1 MLHANFVHLHLHT
14 EYSFLDGACRI
25 DDLVE
30 AASRYKLPALA
41 ITDHGNMCGCIEF
54 YKKLM
59 HAAIKPIIGQEVYLA
74 PQSRFDRKGKE
85 VYYHLV
91 LLVRNEKGY
100 KNLVKLSTI
109 AYKEGFY
116 YKPRID
122 KEVLKEYN
130 DGLIG
135 MSACI
140 RGEISYHLL
149 RGDYD
154 KAKKALLEYLAI
166 FGKEN
171 FYLELMRLGLK
182 ENEIVNGG
190 LLTLSEELGVP
201 CVATNDCHYINK
213 DDSES
218 HDILLCLQTGKDIDD
233 ESRMRFESNELYL
246 RSPEEMEQLFS
257 DHPEAI
263 KNTLEVADRCNLDF
277 HLDEVKVQLPHYDV
291 PEGFSSSDE
300 YLEKLAKEGLKAKYT
315 HIDEKIE
322 ERFNHELNVIK
333 KRGLSGYFL
342 IITDLV
348 NFARESGIPV
358 GPGRGSAVGSLVLYS
373 LGVTEIDPL
382 KYGLVFE
389 RFLNPERA
397 TMPDV
402 DIDFSDTRRD
412 EVISYIKRK
421 YGEENVSQ
429 IITFGTMAARAVVR
443 DVGRVLKIALP
454 EIDRIAKTI
463 PFGISLKEAQEIPE
477 FRNIIN
483 EKEEYKKLISLAMRL
498 EGITRH
504 ASVHAAG
511 MVVAPHEITEFVPL
525 YRMPDGSF
533 VTQYPMEAIDALGL
547 LKIDILGLRTL
558 TIIKNTIELLKRE
571 NKKIDIENIRL
582 DDKKAFNL
590 LSKGMT
596 NGVFQL
602 ESEGMKDI
610 LRKIKPDSFTDI
622 MAVLALY
629 RPGPLGGL
637 AKDSFIKRKH
647 GKEAINYIHKNLE
660 PILKETYGIIL
671 YQEQVMQI
679 ASVVAG
685 FSLGEAD
692 TLRRAMGKK
701 LPEIMDEKRKAFVEG
716 ALRRNYSEEVAN
728 RLFDLIIPFAG
739 YGFNKSHSAG
749 YSLISYRTAFLKA
762 HYPQEFLSATL
773 TNESSSSDKIA
784 EFVKEAN
791 VLKIDIYP
799 PSINKSFYEFLPE
812 GDSIRFGLCAVK
824 NVGENACM
832 SIIST
837 RKRGEFR
844 SFMDFLNGI
853 DSRIVSKRAVES
865 LIKAGVFD
873 EIKKNRAELLSILS
887 TIQRRQGS
895 VGQASLFRGDA
906 SSKEKE
912 AFSVTEHLSF
922 EKDSLGFYLSGHPL
936 DRYSDE
942 LTAFTT
948 TTSSSLA
955 ALPVG
960 SEVILSGVITKRRKR
975 RVKNGDLLVILTL
988 EDLEG
993 VYDATLFGD
1002 SLIGQIPE
1010 KDSPILV
1017 KGKVGLFRENK
1028 NVKVEKIVLLS
1039 KVRDEFVTGVEIRLN
1054 LIGLTEE
1061 TLKNLKAILEAS
1073 PGNKEIFLRM
1083 EENGKYTTA
1092 RCKTLKVSPNRTT
1105 LSKIRK
1111 LLGEHAITLKGEI

>member
-1 MLHANFVHLHLHT
+1 MPHANFVHLHLHT

-59 HAAIKPIIGQEVYLA
+59 HAAIKPIIGEEVYLA
-74 PQSRFDRKGKE
+74 PKSRFDRKGKE
-85 VYYHLV
+85 VYHHLI

-109 AYKEGFY
+109 GYKEGFY

-122 KEVLKEYN
+122 KEVLREYS

-135 MSACI
+135 MSACT
-140 RGEISYHLL
+140 RGEIAHHILNENYEA
-149 RGDYD
+149 
-154 KAKKALLEYLAI
+154 AKRALQEYLDI

-190 LLTLSEELGVP
+190 LLTLSEEIGVP
-201 CVATNDCHYINK
+201 CVATNDCHYISK
-213 DDSES
+213 DDSEA
-218 HDILLCLQTGKDIDD
+218 HDILLCLQTGKDID
-233 ESRMRFESNELYL
+233 EENRMRFESNELYF

-263 KNTLEVADRCNLDF
+263 KNTLEVADRCNLDL
-277 HLDEVKVQLPHYDV
+277 HLDEIKVQLPHYDV

-300 YLEKLAKEGLKAKYT
+300 YLEKLAREGLKVRYA
-315 HIDEKIE
+315 HIDERIE
-322 ERFNHELNVIK
+322 ERFNHELGVIK
-333 KRGLSGYFL
+333 KQGLLGYFL

-348 NFARESGIPV
+348 NFARENGIPT

-397 TMPDV
+397 AMPDV
-402 DIDFSDTRRD
+402 DIDFSDTRRE
-412 EVISYIKRK
+412 EVISYIKGR

-429 IITFGTMAARAVVR
+429 IITFGTMAARAAVR

-454 EIDRIAKTI
+454 EVDRIAKAI
-463 PFGISLKEAQEIPE
+463 PFGVSLKEAYETPE
-477 FRNIIN
+477 FRGIIN
-483 EKEEYKKLISLAMRL
+483 EKEEYERLISLAMRL

-511 MVVAPHEITEFVPL
+511 IVVAPQEITEFVPL
-525 YRMPDGSF
+525 YRMPDGSL

-558 TIIKNTIELLKRE
+558 TIISDTIKLLKRE
-571 NKKIDIENIRL
+571 NKKIDIEEIPLNDR
-582 DDKKAFNL
+582 KTYNL
-590 LSKGMT
+590 LSRGMT

-637 AKDSFIKRKH
+637 TKDSFIKRKH
-647 GKEAINYIHKNLE
+647 GKEAVDYIHKSLE

-692 TLRRAMGKK
+692 ILRRAMGKK
-701 LPEIMDEKRKAFVEG
+701 LPEVMDEKRKAFVDG
-716 ALRRNYSEEVAN
+716 ALKRNYSEEIAN
-728 RLFDLIIPFAG
+728 RLFKLIIPFAG

-749 YSLISYRTAFLKA
+749 YALISYRTAFLKS

-773 TNESSSSDKIA
+773 TNESSSSEKVA
-784 EFVKEAN
+784 EFIKEAN
-791 VLKIDIYP
+791 KLKIAIYP
-799 PSINKSFYEFLPE
+799 PSINKSFYEFTPE
-812 GDSIRFGLCAVK
+812 GSGIRFGLCAIK
-824 NVGENACM
+824 NAGGNACM
-832 SIIST
+832 AIVSA
-837 RKRGEFR
+837 RKGSKFK
-844 SFMDFLNGI
+844 SLLDFLNRV
-853 DSRIVSKRAVES
+853 DSRIVNKRAIES
-865 LIKAGVFD
+865 LIKSGTFD
-873 EIKKNRAELLSILS
+873 EINEDRAELLSVLS

-895 VGQASLFRGDA
+895 VGQASLFREYTA
-906 SSKEKE
+906 SKEKE
-912 AFSVTEHLSF
+912 SFSFTERLAF
-922 EKDSLGFYLSGHPL
+922 EKESLGFYLSGHPL

-942 LTAFTT
+942 VSTFTT
-948 TTSSSLA
+948 ATSTSLA

-960 SEVILSGVITKRRKR
+960 CEVILSGVITKRKR
-975 RVKNGDLLVILTL
+975 RQTKNGDLLLILTL

-993 VYDATLFGD
+993 VYDATLFGN

-1017 KGKVGLFRENK
+1017 KGKVGVFRENK
-1028 NVKVEKIVLLS
+1028 NIKAEKIILLS
-1039 KVRDEFVTGVEIRLN
+1039 KVRNELVNSVEISLN

-1061 TLKNLKAILEAS
+1061 TLKNLRAILEDS
-1073 PGNKEIFLRM
+1073 PGDKEVFLRM
-1083 EENGKYTTA
+1083 EENGKYTIA
-1092 RCKTLKVSPNRTT
+1092 RCKTLKISPKRTT

-1111 LLGEHAITLKGEI
+1111 LLGEHSVILKGEI